1 MRRQPKTWM
10 LAEYWATSESLEV
23 AQNAFLE
30 SGAIGI
36 ESDDGIGP
44 EGIRKYRGDQIRV
57 LAYFEHAEDLEKDV
71 EEQLQLFFK
80 NCGLAANSISWSEFL
95 EDDWQAN
102 FVKSCTT
109 FCIEPGIFIVPSFEI
124 DEFKKNPRGP
134 LFIEMDPEN
143 AFGTGQ
149 HQTTQLCLRTILEL
163 SRQHANEY
171 SSWHGLDVGTGSGI
185 LAILMKKLG
194 IKKVLG
200 TETDEDALITAAKNA
215 EKNGVIIDWLTVS
228 EEHLYEESCYEF
240 VVANILAPVL
250 IHMASNLVATCK
262 NNGHIILSGILV
274 PQAPQVIEAYQGLG
288 AKLLKEEHKDDWC
301 ALVLR
306 KLS

>member
-1 MRRQPKTWM
+1 M

-44 EGIRKYRGDQIRV
+44 EGQRKYGDNQIKV
-57 LAYFEHAEDLEKDV
+57 LAYFEPAKDLEKEV

-80 NCGLAANSISWSEFL
+80 NCGLVANSIRWSDFL

-109 FCIEPGIFIVPSFEI
+109 FRIEPGIFIVPSFEI
-124 DEFKKNPRGP
+124 DEFKKNPRGS

-149 HQTTQLCLRTILEL
+149 HQTTQLCLRTIFEL
-163 SRQHANEY
+163 QQAHEHKF
-171 SSWHGLDVGTGSGI
+171 SSWEGLDVGTGSGI

-215 EKNGVIIDWLTVS
+215 EKNGVGIDWLTVS
-228 EEHLYEESCYEF
+228 EEHEYPAQAYDL

-250 IHMASNLVATCK
+250 IHMASNLFSTCK
-262 NNGHIILSGILV
+262 PGGHIILSGILV
-274 PQAPQVIEAYQGLG
+274 PQAAKVVEAYEALG
-288 AKLLKEEHKDDWC
+288 ARLIKEEHQDDWC
-301 ALVLR
+301 SLLLAV
-306 KLS
+306 